1 MHIADGVLSAPV
13 IVAGTA
19 VAAAGVVVGVRRLT
33 PEDVPKVAMM
43 SALFF
48 VGSLVHVPVG
58 VSSAHLLLTALLGV
72 VLGWLAFPAF
82 LVALVLQ
89 ALFFGFGGVSVL
101 GVNLAVFALPAVA
114 CWYAARTWWAGSEG
128 RARDIGA
135 VLIGAAGVL
144 GSGLV
149 VAGALA
155 ASGRAFLPAAA
166 LVLGA
171 HVPVMVVEGLVTAA
185 ALGAIARVKPELLRA
200 SFTGQH
206 A

>member
-1 MHIADGVLSAPV
+1 MHISDGVLSAPV
-13 IVAGTA
+13 LVAGTA
-19 VAAAGVVVGVRRLT
+19 LAAAGLVVGVRRLT
-33 PEDVPKVAMM
+33 PEAVPKVAMM

-48 VGSLVHVPVG
+48 VGSLLHVPVG
-58 VSSAHLLLTALLGV
+58 VSSAHLLLTALVGV
-72 VLGWLAFPAF
+72 TLGWLAFPAF

-89 ALFFGFGGVSVL
+89 ALFFGYGGVSVL
-101 GVNLAVFALPAVA
+101 GVNLLVFALPAVA
-114 CWYAARTWWAGSEG
+114 CWYAARNWWAGSDG
-128 RARDIGA
+128 RRGA
-135 VLIGAAGVL
+135 VGAALIGAAGVL

-155 ASGRAFLPAAA
+155 ASGREFLPAAG

-171 HVPVMVVEGLVTAA
+171 HVPVMVAEAFVTAA
-185 ALGAIARVKPELLRA
+185 ALGALARVKPELLRA